1 MIDENINKRFGDWT
15 ILRKDEEKTKK
26 YARLTY
32 VCQCKCG
39 TVQSIALHDLKVKRT
54 IACRKCCF
62 TGTNN
67 SAFVD
72 KAGKT
77 IDKYIIVSFDHA
89 ENGMSY
95 WNCLNTDTGAM
106 EIKSDHAI
114 QNIKYRVRQ
123 KAEKLGLW
131 CNPETYN
138 LERYKIPFTISN

>member
-26 YARLTY
+26 YGRLTY

-39 TVQSIALHDLKVKRT
+39 TIQSIALHDLKVKRT
-54 IACRKCCF
+54 TACRKCCF

-72 KAGKT
+72 KSGMV
-77 IDKYIIVSFDHA
+77 IDRYSIISFSHS
-89 ENGMSY
+89 ENQMSY
-95 WNCLNTDTGAM
+95 WNCLDLYTGNTVV
-106 EIKSDHAI
+106 KSDHCL
-114 QNIKYRVRQ
+114 QNIKSKNRK

-131 CNPETYN
+131 CSPETF
-138 LERYKIPFTISN
+138 EVRPYKVPFVFKR